1 MEYDVDAAA
10 PRTARRTAAIRAPS
24 RSSRASAPVAVRA
37 SIRARLASMT
47 PLRAS
52 PSRAAPTSPVG
63 TAPHGGGTPAVVR
76 ADRDEIQNETKNALL
91 QRPGDASKSRAF
103 CEPSLNRR
111 LFACEDP
118 CCAAV
123 RDCLAVPKRQPRS
136 GVFCGQF
143 SAAASSKQS
152 RRRANSKI
160 PTAANRSPKSDQMC
174 HESHRQRLAHPNE
187 IAFRGKKTQKRQS
200 SSLCGPMK
208 LRVCGR
214 WAGTPSQIRRA
225 RSCGKG
231 GKIGRLQDFACL
243 WSEPIAS
250 E

>member
-1 MEYDVDAAA
+1 MDAGESSRMSAFASRSTAAARVSLGELSSDVAARVVSGLTTTRADGVEYDVDAAA

-24 RSSRASAPVAVRA
+24 RSSRASAPVAVCA

-47 PLRAS
+47 PLRTS

-160 PTAANRSPKSDQMC
+160 PNSR
-174 HESHRQRLAHPNE
+174 E
-187 IAFRGKKTQKRQS
+187 
-200 SSLCGPMK
+200 
-208 LRVCGR
+208 
-214 WAGTPSQIRRA
+214 
-225 RSCGKG
+225 
-231 GKIGRLQDFACL
+231 
-243 WSEPIAS
+243 
-250 E
+250 